1 MTKSVLLL
9 GVALLAAC
17 KSDITDKQSADP
29 STTNPQSASVLT
41 QHNDNSRAGWNNN
54 ETALTTSN
62 VNAQHFGKLFS
73 LAVDDQV
80 YAQPLVA
87 GGITINNG
95 LHNVVYI
102 ATVNNTLF
110 AYDGDNVNC
119 TGKGTSRRQA
129 CGLRKTRT

>member
-1 MTKSVLLL
+1 MTKSILLL
-9 GVALLAAC
+9 GVAVLAAC
-17 KSDITDKQSADP
+17 KSDITDKKAGDP
-29 STTNPQSASVLT
+29 STTNPQTASVLT

-95 LHNVVYI
+95 VHNVV
-102 ATVNNTLF
+102 
-110 AYDGDNVNC
+110 
-119 TGKGTSRRQA
+119 
-129 CGLRKTRT
+129 